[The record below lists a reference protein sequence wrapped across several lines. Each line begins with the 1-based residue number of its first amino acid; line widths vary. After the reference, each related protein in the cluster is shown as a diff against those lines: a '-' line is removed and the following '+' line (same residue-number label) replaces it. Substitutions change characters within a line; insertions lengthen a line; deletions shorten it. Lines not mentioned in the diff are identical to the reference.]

1 MVSFPS
7 LSFIVSDKLFFTLCV
22 ESFYLFIYLFS
33 LLSLSVSELIR
44 LPTITVESDSSGYTK
59 LTLERKQLCE
69 CGGID
74 SCLD

>member
-7 LSFIVSDKLFFTLCV
+7 LSHSLYLISCFSLCAWRV
-22 ESFYLFIYLFS
+22 FIYLFS